1 MGEQFDTFIVATDRE
16 FAPHFQGFKSLK
28 CVSYVT
34 SLNWLLEFLDKNT
47 FESIEIIIGKEASDL
62 KPEDILKEELRKD
75 DVEMVNKILE
85 LTRDNKLRIYIAS
98 RIIHSKF
105 YILEGDKSIRAIQGS
120 ANLTLSARRGKQINY
135 MWEFNLDPAND
146 AELIKKFYKDY
157 EKHMEY
163 CSLFMG
169 DLMEMVASSDN
180 SDSNKIIKH
189 WLLKEEDNE
198 NVSIMPLLTQLGT
211 EVLNDSDGE
220 PIYRMTLPSDPVQ
233 RRTVEQILKPVKH
246 DRTASQITFMK
257 KDFLDSETLM
267 VPLMRTDFASK
278 TIIFNIKSEKF
289 VVGDSVPEPAMVN
302 NYLSDLED
310 YIKTV
315 DMGQTRNENISKMT
329 KMSMFEGL
337 IYFFSSPFMN
347 EYMRIKRERVG
358 NIDERGPRFLFISG
372 GSSNGKTTFIKYILH
387 LMTGKEITPVDKSK
401 FSKQYILKAAGIG
414 TTFPLVFDDVPPQ
427 RLNSADMETTIKSY
441 WETWWN
447 KDNIFPEI
455 IVSSNA
461 RSTKEWYQTRMKT
474 LNFDVH
480 FEPSMKAREILSEIF
495 SRENHIFPAF
505 VNYYFHNSTGKL
517 YDDEL
522 HTGRKTMLD
531 LYKYAGRAIP
541 EYFPAVPVEEV
552 YDPDKVKWQELI
564 DMNKVELIDKVDSIE
579 IIFSDGFTRMDV
591 EHYAD
596 SIKHAKHRV
605 IGTTIVVESP
615 EDFRKWLDLDKE
627 VKSGLLSK
635 LFGRKKR

>member
-16 FAPHFQGFKSLK
+16 FSPHFQGFKSLK

-34 SLNWLLEFLDKNT
+34 SLHWLLEFLEKNT

-85 LTRDNKLRIYIAS
+85 LTRDNKLRIYIAN

-135 MWEFNLDPAND
+135 MWEFNLDPDKD

-169 DLMEMVASSDN
+169 DLMEMVASSDKG
-180 SDSNKIIKH
+180 DSNKIIKH

-289 VVGDSVPEPAMVN
+289 VVGDSIPEPAMVN

-347 EYMRIKRERVG
+347 EYMGVKRERVG

-505 VNYYFHNSTGKL
+505 VNYYFRNSSGEL

-531 LYKYAGRAIP
+531 LYKYTGRAIP
-541 EYFPAVPVEEV
+541 EYFPEVPVEEL

-564 DMNKVELIDKVDSIE
+564 DMNKVELVDKVDSLE

>member
-16 FAPHFQGFKSLK
+16 FSPHFQGFKSLK

-34 SLNWLLEFLDKNT
+34 SLHWLLEFLEKNT

-85 LTRDNKLRIYIAS
+85 LTRDNKLRIYIAN

-135 MWEFNLDPAND
+135 MWEFNLDPDKD

-169 DLMEMVASSDN
+169 DLMEMVASSDKG
-180 SDSNKIIKH
+180 DSNKIIKH

-289 VVGDSVPEPAMVN
+289 VVGDSIPEPAMVN

-347 EYMRIKRERVG
+347 EYMGVKRERVG

-441 WETWWN
+441 WETWWS

-495 SRENHIFPAF
+495 SRENHIFQAF
-505 VNYYFHNSTGKL
+505 VNYYFRNSTGEL

-531 LYKYAGRAIP
+531 LYKYTGRAIP
-541 EYFPAVPVEEV
+541 EYFPEVPVEEL

-564 DMNKVELIDKVDSIE
+564 DMNKVELVDKVDSLE

>member
-1 MGEQFDTFIVATDRE
+1 MNEQFDTFIISSDKD
-16 FAPHFQGFKSLK
+16 FASHFQGFKSLK

-34 SLNWLLEFLDKNT
+34 SLQWLLEFIEKNT

-62 KPEDILKEELRKD
+62 KPEDILKEELRGNT
-75 DVEMVNKILE
+75 EMVEKILT
-85 LTRDNKLRIYIAS
+85 LTKENKLRIYIAN

-105 YILEGDKSIRAIQGS
+105 YILEGEKSIRAIQGS
-120 ANLTLSARRGKQINY
+120 ANLTIAARRGKQINY
-135 MWEFNLDPAND
+135 MWEFNLNKEND
-146 AELIKKFYKDY
+146 ITLIKKFYKDY

-163 CSLFMG
+163 CSLFME

-180 SDSNKIIKH
+180 NDSNRIIKH
-189 WLLKEEDNE
+189 WLSKAEDNE
-198 NVSIMPLLTQLGT
+198 NISVMPLLTKLGT
-211 EVLNDSDGE
+211 EVLNDSNGE

-233 RRTVEQILKPVKH
+233 RKSVEQILKPVKYEKS
-246 DRTASQITFMK
+246 ASEITFMK
-257 KDFLDSETLM
+257 RDFLDSETLM
-267 VPLMRTDFASK
+267 VPLMRTDFISK
-278 TIIFNIKSEKF
+278 SIIFNIKSEKF
-289 VVGDSVPEPAMVN
+289 VIGNSIQEPSKIN
-302 NYLSDLED
+302 DYLSDIED

-329 KMSMFEGL
+329 KMSMYEGL

-347 EYMRIKRERVG
+347 EYMRLKREKVG

-387 LMTGKEITPVDKSK
+387 LMTGKDITPIDKSK
-401 FSKQYILKAAGIG
+401 FSKNYILKAASLG

-427 RLNSADMETTIKSY
+427 RLNSSDMETTIKSY

-447 KDNIFPEI
+447 KDSIFPEI

-495 SRENHIFPAF
+495 NRENNIFSAF
-505 VNYYFHNSTGKL
+505 VNYYFRNYSGEL

-522 HTGRKTMLD
+522 YTGRKAMLE
-531 LYKYAGRAIP
+531 LYNYAGRTIP
-541 EYFPAVPVEEV
+541 EYFPEVPVEEV

-564 DMNKVELIDKVDSIE
+564 DMKKVELVDKEDSLE
-579 IIFSDGFTRMDV
+579 IIFADGFTRTDV

-605 IGTTIVVESP
+605 VGTTIVVDSP
-615 EDFRKWLDLDKE
+615 EDFRKWLGIDNKA
-627 VKSGLLSK
+627 KKGLLSK
-635 LFGRKKR
+635 LFGNKKR